1 MDSPIARDGPGEADD
16 SRSGHSLEARFR
28 QWRNRT
34 IANPAFRAAVNRF
47 APLRFLARRKS
58 RHLFELVSGFVRS
71 QILFASV
78 ESGLIDLLA
87 AAPRTGG
94 EIARRLGL
102 ETSQASRLVES
113 AAAINLIIRGRDGLW
128 RLDDAGAVLSGDPG
142 IVAMI
147 RHHALLYRDLT
158 DPVELLRN
166 PAMPTLT
173 HDLWSY
179 VRSDAGERP
188 PARSADYSALMTASQ
203 DMLIDEVLAAY
214 RFGDCRSLLDVGG
227 GEGAFL
233 RAAGRKHPHLRLML
247 FDLPSVTSLPAAA
260 GGPPVERFSGD
271 FFADA
276 LPGGANCITLL
287 RVACDHEDDRV
298 LKLLRN
304 IRAALAPGGTLL
316 IAEPMAGPAS
326 EQALVAAYFGFYFL
340 AMRSGRCRSAD
351 QIAALLR
358 QAGFTRISPLGTRA
372 PLAGSLVRA
381 QI

>member
-1 MDSPIARDGPGEADD
+1 MAHESPGGVDLAGGR
-16 SRSGHSLEARFR
+16 SLEARIR
-28 QWRNRT
+28 QWRNRM
-34 IANPAFRAAVNRF
+34 IANPAFRAAINRF

-71 QILFASV
+71 QIVFASV
-78 ESGLIDLLA
+78 ESGLIELLA
-87 AAPRTGG
+87 GDARSEE

-102 ETSQASRLVES
+102 EISQASRLIES
-113 AAAINLIIRGRDGLW
+113 AAAVGLIVCGGDGLW
-128 RLDDAGAVLSGDPG
+128 RLDDAGAVLCGDPG

-147 RHHALLYRDLT
+147 RHHALLYRDLA
-158 DPVELLRN
+158 DPVQLLRN
-166 PAMPTLT
+166 PHAPTLT
-173 HDLWSY
+173 HELWSY
-179 VRSDAGERP
+179 VRGETVEEP
-188 PARSADYSALMTASQ
+188 PAMAADYSALMTASQ

-214 RFGDCRSLLDVGG
+214 RFGGCRSLLDVGG

-276 LPGGANCITLL
+276 LPGGADCITLL
-287 RVACDHEDDRV
+287 RVVCDHEDEQV

-304 IRAALAPGGTLL
+304 IRAALGAAGTLL
-316 IAEPMAGPAS
+316 IAEPMAGPAP
-326 EQALVAAYFGFYFL
+326 EQAMVAAYFGFYFL
-340 AMRSGRCRSAD
+340 AMRSGRCRSAVR
-351 QIAALLR
+351 IAALLR

-372 PLAGSLVRA
+372 PLAASLVRA